1 MSLPFQVKLDESFNA
16 DVRQFGMEIEHDT
29 LSTGETRKLNLAILV
44 AYLKLIRTKRHIN
57 ILFLDEVFSSI
68 DLEGIE
74 SILFLLKEFAISYN
88 VNIFVVHHAIMNKEY
103 FDRIIQI
110 EKNVFSEIKEVTY
123 AEY

>member
-1 MSLPFQVKLDESFNA
+1 MGLPFQVKLDENFNA
-16 DVRQFGMEIEHDT
+16 EIKQFTYEVEHDT

-44 AYLKLIRTKRHIN
+44 AYLKLIRTKRNIN

-74 SILFLLKEFAISYN
+74 SILHLLKDFATSYN

-110 EKNVFSEIKEVTY
+110 EKNIFSEIKEMV
-123 AEY
+123 